1 MVDRERPGVLVFLFW
16 CAEGGLY
23 AVDVASVASKGSHVW
38 SISPD
43 ATVFAGLTLMAEK
56 NIGALLIVENDKPV
70 GIMSERDYARKI
82 ILEGRSS
89 RHEDSQHHDDA
100 SGLGTPVRQRR
111 TRHGADDARAHRA
124 PAGRRRRLV
133 LGLVSIGD
141 LVKAMIDQQQFTIE
155 QLERYITT

>member
-1 MVDRERPGVLVFLFW
+1 MPSILQVL
-16 CAEGGLY
+16 
-23 AVDVASVASKGSHVW
+23 ASKGSHVW

-56 NIGALLIVENDKPV
+56 NIGALLIIENDKPV

-89 RHEDSQHHDDA
+89 RDTRIRSIMTTRLVWAHPSDSVEHA
-100 SGLGTPVRQRR
+100 MGLMTRERVRHLPVVD
-111 TRHGADDARAHRA
+111 GDS
-124 PAGRRRRLV
+124 V

-141 LVKAMIDQQQFTIE
+141 LVKAMIDQQQFRIE
-155 QLERYITT
+155 QLERYIAT

>member
-1 MVDRERPGVLVFLFW
+1 MPSILQVL
-16 CAEGGLY
+16 
-23 AVDVASVASKGSHVW
+23 ASKGSHVW

-56 NIGALLIVENDKPV
+56 NIGALLIIENGKPV

-89 RHEDSQHHDDA
+89 RETRIRSIMTTRLVWAHPSDSVEHAMALMTRERIRH
-100 SGLGTPVRQRR
+100 LPVVD
-111 TRHGADDARAHRA
+111 GDS
-124 PAGRRRRLV
+124 V

-155 QLERYITT
+155 QLERYITN

>member
-1 MVDRERPGVLVFLFW
+1 MPSILQVL
-16 CAEGGLY
+16 
-23 AVDVASVASKGSHVW
+23 ASKGSHVW

-43 ATVFAGLTLMAEK
+43 ATVFTGLTLMAEK
-56 NIGALLIVENDKPV
+56 NIGALLIIENGKPV

-89 RHEDSQHHDDA
+89 RETRIRSIMTTRLVWAHPSDSVEHAMALMTRERIRH
-100 SGLGTPVRQRR
+100 LPVVD
-111 TRHGADDARAHRA
+111 GDS
-124 PAGRRRRLV
+124 V

-155 QLERYITT
+155 QLERYITN

>member
-1 MVDRERPGVLVFLFW
+1 MPSLWQL
-16 CAEGGLY
+16 L
-23 AVDVASVASKGSHVW
+23 ASKGSQVW

-56 NIGALLIVENDKPV
+56 NIGALLIIEHDRPV

-89 RHEDSQHHDDA
+89 RD
-100 SGLGTPVRQRR
+100 TKVRSIM
-111 TRHGADDARAHRA
+111 TT
-124 PAGRRRRLV
+124 RLV
-133 LGLVSIGD
+133 SAQPSDSVEHAMALMTQERIRHLPIMEGDTVLGVVSIGD
-141 LVKAMIDQQQFTIE
+141 LVKAMIDQQQFRIE

>member
-1 MVDRERPGVLVFLFW
+1 MPSMLQVL
-16 CAEGGLY
+16 
-23 AVDVASVASKGSHVW
+23 ASKGSHVW
-38 SISPD
+38 SISPE

-89 RHEDSQHHDDA
+89 RDTKIRSIMTTRMVWAHPSDSVEHAMALMTRERIRH
-100 SGLGTPVRQRR
+100 LPVVDGDSVR
-111 TRHGADDARAHRA
+111 GM
-124 PAGRRRRLV
+124 
-133 LGLVSIGD
+133 VSIGD

-155 QLERYITT
+155 QLERYIAT

>member
-1 MVDRERPGVLVFLFW
+1 MPSMLQVL
-16 CAEGGLY
+16 
-23 AVDVASVASKGSHVW
+23 ASKGSHVW

-82 ILEGRSS
+82 ILEGRLS
-89 RHEDSQHHDDA
+89 RDTKIRSIM
-100 SGLGTPVRQRR
+100 T
-111 TRHGADDARAHRA
+111 T
-124 PAGRRRRLV
+124 RLV
-133 LGLVSIGD
+133 WAHPSHSVEHAMALMTRERIRHLPIVDGDSVLGMVSIGD

-155 QLERYITT
+155 QLERYIAT